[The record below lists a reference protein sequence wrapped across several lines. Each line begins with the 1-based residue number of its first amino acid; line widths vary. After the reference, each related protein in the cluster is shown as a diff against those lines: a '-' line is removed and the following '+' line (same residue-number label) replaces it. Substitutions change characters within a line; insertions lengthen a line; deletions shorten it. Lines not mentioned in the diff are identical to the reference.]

1 MIIARELGGRFRIGW
16 RPRCLVVALAAVL
29 LLLQLARPGYAQEPV
44 DYILGAGDRVRI
56 TVFEEE
62 DLTGEFEVTS
72 TGMISFP
79 LIGQIR
85 ASGGTLAQLEIVI
98 AQMLL
103 DGYLKSPRVNA
114 EVLNYRPFFIEGE
127 VETPGQYPYISAM
140 TIREAVAIAGGY
152 TYRARERDAILI
164 RRMHPQRQP
173 VKVPVHTIVLPG
185 DFIEIEERFF

>member
-127 VETPGQYPYISAM
+127 VETPGQYPYTRISQVSSIFSAA
-140 TIREAVAIAGGY
+140 RRRFCYKNHEVVAY
-152 TYRARERDAILI
+152 MERRIW
-164 RRMHPQRQP
+164 
-173 VKVPVHTIVLPG
+173 HTRWVNRNRGAFGSFLTV
-185 DFIEIEERFF
+185 D